1 MQLSIVYTMKI
12 RDWTLDM
19 IIMLNQGC
27 WENYIDKGYYTV
39 MQRYGFYLRVM
50 KTIFYK

>member
-19 IIMLNQGC
+19 INVKSGV

-50 KTIFYK
+50 KTIFYE